1 MDPKAEYEVFSKFR
15 ELVKDQAAILITHR
29 LSTVKMA
36 DRIYVMDRGSI
47 VESGSHQELLNK
59 QGLYAQLFNT
69 QAQNYR

>member
-1 MDPKAEYEVFSKFR
+1 MFSKFR

-36 DRIYVMDRGSI
+36 DRIYVMDRGAI
-47 VESGSHQELLNK
+47 VESGSHEELLNK
-59 QGLYAQLFNT
+59 QGLYARLFNT